1 MIEIY
6 TGVPGSG
13 KSAHAASDIREIL
26 NAPRR
31 EQPVL
36 ANFRLAP
43 DAPVLKPQNFNY
55 LPNEELTAGRLI
67 DFANDFWD
75 SGVHRFE
82 EDYIKVYLDE
92 AQIIWNSRRWNDKS
106 RMSFLEFMSQ
116 SRKAGMHIILIAQ
129 NLKMIDNQFRML
141 VEVECNHRR
150 VRSMGPVG
158 ALLAAPFGGKLFVNV
173 RYLVQGNERLNMEV
187 RHYSK
192 KDFAMYD
199 SYATFKR
206 LEG

>member
-31 EQPVL
+31 DQPVI
-36 ANFRLAP
+36 ANFRLAEN
-43 DAPVLKPQNFNY
+43 APVLKPENFTY
-55 LPNEELTAGRLI
+55 IPNDELTAGRLI
-67 DFANDFWD
+67 GFANDFWD
-75 SGVHRFE
+75 SGIHPFK
-82 EDYIKVYLDE
+82 EDYIKVYIDE
-92 AQIIWNSRRWNDKS
+92 AQLVWNSRRWSDKS

-116 SRKAGMHIILIAQ
+116 SRKAGMHIIMIAQ
-129 NLKMIDNQFRML
+129 NLKMVDNQFRML

-150 VRSMGPVG
+150 IRSMGPVG
-158 ALLAAPFGGKLFVNV
+158 ALLALPFHGNLFMHV
-173 RYLVQGNERLNMEV
+173 RYLVQGNERLNMGI

-192 KDFAMYD
+192 KDFDMYD
-199 SYATFKR
+199 SYARFER